1 MTTRRPE
8 VLVVQNS
15 PTSGGG
21 RLPDWLEAEGVSPN
35 RIAGEDLAPTL
46 TGVDGIVLLGG
57 GFMPDD
63 DERSP
68 WLAQERRLVVQAL
81 QAEVPLLGICLG
93 AQLLAI
99 CAGGEVTEKSGET
112 ERGSCGV
119 TLLPAAADDAMF
131 AELAAY
137 GELRMIQNHEDSVT
151 ALPPGADLLATSDE
165 CRVEAFRVGMSAWGV
180 QFHPEVGA
188 ERLRSWDEAAL
199 QADGYDRAA
208 LIAGAEADASRNE
221 EQSRALIAAFA
232 RVVHESAARA
242 DADEAAAEPA
252 NGDEPDG
259 TEG

>member
-21 RLPDWLEAEGVSPN
+21 RLPAWLEAAEISPTYV
-35 RIAGEDLAPTL
+35 AGEDLGPSL
-46 TGVDGIVLLGG
+46 DGVDGIVLLGG

-68 WLAQERRLVVQAL
+68 WLAKERRLVVQAL
-81 QAEVPLLGICLG
+81 KAEVPLLGICLG

-112 ERGSCGV
+112 ERGSCPV
-119 TLLPAAADDAMF
+119 TLLPAAADDPVF
-131 AELAAY
+131 AGLVTY

-151 ALPPGADLLATSDE
+151 VLPPGADHLATSDR
-165 CRVEAFRVGMSAWGV
+165 CTVQAFRVGMSAWGV

-188 ERLRSWDEAAL
+188 DRLRSWDEAAL
-199 QADGYDRAA
+199 RADGYDRAA
-208 LIAGAEADASRNE
+208 LIAGAEEDAERNE
-221 EQSRALIAAFA
+221 EQSRTLIAAFA
-232 RVVHESAARA
+232 RVVHDVTAHKEV
-242 DADEAAAEPA
+242 
-252 NGDEPDG
+252 G
-259 TEG
+259 